1 MAFSAAAFTRI
12 GGSGSHQLFIYY
24 TADVLSGSGGVD
36 VTESGYFN
44 DVIDDLN
51 VNDVI
56 LAVANTGGT
65 AVLAVLIVTSVTTNV
80 TVSTNVTQT

>member
-12 GGSGSHQLFIYY
+12 GGAGDHQLFIYY
-24 TADVLSGSGGVD
+24 TADVLTGTGGVD
-36 VTESGYFN
+36 VTESSYFN
-44 DVIDDLN
+44 TVIDDLN

-56 LAVANTGGT
+56 LAVCDTGGT
-65 AVLAVLIVTSVTTNV
+65 DVLVILIVTSVTTNV